1 MQHAAGLAEV
11 CVPAHVLLDHLL
23 NFLRA
28 QRARYPCASS
38 DDQIF
43 RHGWPPFR
51 LKDERGRGE
60 STDPHPPHPALS
72 LFGGE
77 GSKDSL
83 SLSEGEGRGEGESP
97 SYASSGQTT
106 MPVPERQARAG
117 M

>member
-11 CVPAHVLLDHLL
+11 CIPAHVLLDHLL
-23 NFLRA
+23 DFLRA

-51 LKDERGRGE
+51 LKDERGAWRIDR
-60 STDPHPPHPALS
+60 SAFPLTLSSPPLGARVHKV
-72 LFGGE
+72 GV
-77 GSKDSL
+77 
-83 SLSEGEGRGEGESP
+83 RGEG
-97 SYASSGQTT
+97 YASSGQTT